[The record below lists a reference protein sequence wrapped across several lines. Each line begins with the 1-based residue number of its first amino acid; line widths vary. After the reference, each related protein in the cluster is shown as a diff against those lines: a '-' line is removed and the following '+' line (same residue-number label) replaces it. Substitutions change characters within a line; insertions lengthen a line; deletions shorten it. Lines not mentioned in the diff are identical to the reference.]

1 MRKADNPYY
10 LRDSKGHEVDVLLDY
25 GSYVDMIEI
34 QQTTKQ
40 QKGSS
45 LCLTLIV

>member
-1 MRKADNPYY
+1 MGKADNPYY

-34 QQTTKQ
+34 QQ
-40 QKGSS
+40 KGSS